1 MEESPPESSVSTETA
16 RVRGQLRRVRVV
28 AVLLAVG
35 AVVPWSVQVFT
46 ARDATWLF
54 AWGLVNT
61 NPLQVTTL
69 VDFLFVYTQ
78 GLPAFILAWPA
89 SVVCYLLVL
98 GSALLGLWIDWEDPR
113 VTAGLLV
120 LAGIAQLSVA
130 QGFSYQ
136 PNRTAYPLGTAV
148 LWAVAW
154 WGYWPRVKN
163 RIGW

>member
-1 MEESPPESSVSTETA
+1 MEESTVTTGTGE
-16 RVRGQLRRVRVV
+16 VRQRLRRTRVV
-28 AVLLAVG
+28 GVLFAVG

-61 NPLQVTTL
+61 NPFQTTTL
-69 VDFLFVYTQ
+69 VEFLFVYTQ

-89 SVVCYLLVL
+89 SVGCYLLAL
-98 GSALLGLWIDWEDPR
+98 GAALLGLWTDWEDPR

-136 PNRTAYPLGTAV
+136 PNRTAYPVGTVV
-148 LWAVAW
+148 LWTVAW
-154 WGYWPRVKN
+154 WGYWPRVRS